1 MGGATVGKRYEELG
15 LAEAISRPHDYS
27 AACHELALI
36 LRLAYAHLPK
46 NLQSVVFQD
55 TLSAFRFLPE
65 VQTGYGISSANAL
78 LQAAEAALPKQKKA
92 LAVSEFKH
100 AAVAYKRRSK
110 SQQDEGS
117 INLPHDV
124 LVHIFSFLDV
134 RSLVSASLVCWP
146 WNSAATDNG
155 LWYMLYSNLF
165 DCHNMVPDEEQDNK
179 LVHENEDGHARTNP
193 VINVDWLK
201 AFRRRCKGGLSWKL
215 LPTRVIC
222 GHCQSMIW
230 LSSISC
236 RAEHK
241 CLKNG
246 NQKLNLR
253 PMLPNKIV
261 DYLLGNI
268 ELEASSDSD
277 DSDSEDLSQL
287 HKLWAYPRFAGS
299 N

>member
-15 LAEAISRPHDYS
+15 LAEALSRRHDYS

-55 TLSAFRFLPE
+55 TLSAFRLLPE
-65 VQTGYGISSANAL
+65 VQTGYGISSANVL

-92 LAVSEFKH
+92 IAVSEFKH

-110 SQQDEGS
+110 SQQDEG
-117 INLPHDV
+117 
-124 LVHIFSFLDV
+124 
-134 RSLVSASLVCWP
+134 
-146 WNSAATDNG
+146 
-155 LWYMLYSNLF
+155 
-165 DCHNMVPDEEQDNK
+165 EEDNK
-179 LVHENEDGHARTNP
+179 LVHENEDGLTGTNP
-193 VINVDWLK
+193 VISVYWLK
-201 AFRRRCKGGLSWKL
+201 AFRRRCQA
-215 LPTRVIC
+215 RVIC
-222 GHCQSMIW
+222 GPCQSMIW

-236 RAEHK
+236 RSEHK
-241 CLKNG
+241 CLKDG

-253 PMLPNKIV
+253 PMLPNKVV

-277 DSDSEDLSQL
+277 DSDPEDLSQL
-287 HKLWAYPRFAGS
+287 RKLWAYPRFAGS